1 MDKDLNVS
9 ELRKMAE
16 ESKVAIRSIRR
27 EGMDEVKEK
36 QKSGEITEDEQK
48 SGENQIQKITDN
60 KIAEIDK
67 VAEVKEKEVI
77 SI

>member
-1 MDKDLNVS
+1 
-9 ELRKMAE
+9 
-16 ESKVAIRSIRR
+16 
-27 EGMDEVKEK
+27 MDEVKEK

-67 VAEVKEKEVI
+67 VAEAKEKEVM